1 MSSCGCQWA
10 SWTLWISPAL
20 GLSAAL
26 TLKPNIDAGSIFC
39 IFPFFFFLLPPFAPT
54 GVVGVVGLVAPFSC
68 LLDDFEG
75 MVEPGSG

>member
-1 MSSCGCQWA
+1 M
-10 SWTLWISPAL
+10 LWISPAL

-39 IFPFFFFLLPPFAPT
+39 ILPFFFFLLPPFAPI
-54 GVVGVVGLVAPFSC
+54 GVVAVPVLGLAAPFSC